1 MKYLVFI
8 FLFLLILC
16 EEDYYQ
22 ILEIDKNAS
31 DKEIKKQYRKLALKV
46 LNLYYKYH
54 PDKNKDNQKE
64 AEEKFIKINEAY
76 EVLGNPEKRKI
87 YDEVFFNIILLAR
100 I

>member
-46 LNLYYKYH
+46 LNLYYQYH